1 MNHTYY
7 YEEFD
12 LLLVLYHPMGRPV
25 EFSLRDEI
33 DCLRMADVPGMGRVE
48 GVVGSVVWPAIRL
61 YLDTHAESEHT
72 HLLSPS
78 HDENHEW
85 AA

>member
-1 MNHTYY
+1 
-7 YEEFD
+7 
-12 LLLVLYHPMGRPV
+12 MGRPV

-33 DCLRMADVPGMGRVE
+33 DGLRVVDVPGMGRVADVPGMGRVE

-61 YLDTHAESEHT
+61 YLDMHAESEHT